1 MMILVNRLP
10 SLGLPVCG
18 AVRVA
23 AVQAKPFLQQAVSG
37 RWELLTGGPTAPRK
51 REKFEIEDLEHLSI
65 LKDFEKNLPKS
76 SDM

>member
-10 SLGLPVCG
+10 SLGLPVGG

-37 RWELLTGGPTAPRK
+37 RWELLTGGPTAPRNK
-51 REKFEIEDLEHLSI
+51 LVFEI
-65 LKDFEKNLPKS
+65 NLVVLTNWGS
-76 SDM
+76 GTCSCRSG